1 MPPGACE
8 FSCELGHFLRHVEN
22 FDLSF
27 RANGCKLELMSHTS
41 AQTVT
46 KTPAETPFTL
56 WTVFKRTG
64 SFTGGEAAV
73 SEFEALVASL
83 ATESITLRGAYDVS
97 AMRNDADIMVWL
109 VGAEA
114 EGLQRAIRSIRRT
127 ELFAA
132 TDIAWSAM
140 GVHREA
146 EFAKSHAPSYMGPNE
161 PKGWVCVYPFV
172 RSYDWYIIPA
182 EDRSRMLREH
192 GMLGREYPQVQ
203 ANTVSAFALGDWE
216 WLLGL
221 EADNLVDLVDMM
233 RTLRYSDARLH
244 VREEVPFY
252 TGRYIDAA
260 EVAEVLR

>member
-1 MPPGACE
+1 
-8 FSCELGHFLRHVEN
+8 
-22 FDLSF
+22 
-27 RANGCKLELMSHTS
+27 MSHTFAES
-41 AQTVT
+41 VT
-46 KTPAETPFTL
+46 KTSEPADALATPFTL

-64 SFTGGEAAV
+64 TFVAGDGAAAG
-73 SEFEALVASL
+73 FEALVASL
-83 ATESITLRGAYDVS
+83 ADEKITLRGAYDVS
-97 AMRNDADIMVWL
+97 AMRNDADVMIWL
-109 VGAEA
+109 VGPNP
-114 EGLQRAIRSIRRT
+114 EGLQQAVRNIRRT
-127 ELFAA
+127 DLFAA
-132 TDIAWSAM
+132 TEIAWSAM

-172 RSYDWYIIPA
+172 RSYDWYILPA

-192 GMLGREYPQVQ
+192 GMLGREFPQVQ

-221 EADNLVDLVDMM
+221 EADDLTDLVDMM
-233 RTLRYSDARLH
+233 RHLRYSDARLH

-252 TGRYIDAA
+252 TGRRISAA